1 VIPPYPLTLHA
12 EGVHYRCR
20 EKICWIDFEEEMM
33 DPKPRSRRE
42 LLKGGALA
50 VGTVAAGA
58 SVSKIALAQTPASGA
73 APALSTYAANEAPM
87 VAPSDDVIA
96 YGSRSHYV
104 TSKRIP
110 AMGRPSPDDM
120 GLEFH
125 LATPLQDSFG
135 TIQASS
141 LHYVATTKGSFIP
154 DIDPAK
160 HTLMIDGLVDR
171 PRVFTMADLKR
182 FPSVSQFHFIEC
194 SGNSHNARDKTVQ
207 ESHGLTS
214 NAEWT
219 GVRLSTLFKE
229 CGLQKKATWFVAEGA
244 EEIKGASTIPI
255 AKAMTDVIVAYGM
268 NGEPLR
274 PQQGFPVR
282 LIVPG
287 FEGIFNTKWLRHIK
301 AVDQY
306 QLNMNDFGHLQ
317 RSPINAALQYQIGP
331 KSVITFP
338 SGGQKLSEHG
348 WYEITGLAWSGAG
361 AVRKVEV
368 STDGGKTW
376 HVAQLKGTPQP
387 MAHTRF
393 GLMWNWDG
401 QEHVLLSRTTDET
414 GHFQPTREEAAKALG
429 AAYTPTWRVP
439 GNNNTI
445 MPWKIAR
452 DGSVTNG
459 LA

>member
-1 VIPPYPLTLHA
+1 
-12 EGVHYRCR
+12 
-20 EKICWIDFEEEMM
+20 MM
-33 DPKPRSRRE
+33 DPKPSSRRE
-42 LLKGGALA
+42 LLKGAALA

-58 SVSKIALAQTPASGA
+58 SVSKIAFAQTPASGP
-73 APALSTYAANEAPM
+73 APALPSYAENEAPM
-87 VAPSDDVIA
+87 VAASDDVIA
-96 YGSRSHYV
+96 YGVRSHYV

-110 AMGRPSPDDM
+110 ALGRPSPDAF

-125 LATPLQDSFG
+125 VATPLQDSFG

-171 PRVFTMADLKR
+171 PRIFTMADLKR
-182 FPSVSQFHFIEC
+182 FPSVTQFHFIEC
-194 SGNSHNARDKTVQ
+194 SGNSHSARDKTVQ

-219 GVRLSTLFKE
+219 GVLLSTLFKE
-229 CGLQKKATWFVAEGA
+229 CGLQPKATWFVAEAA
-244 EEIKGASTIPI
+244 EEVKGASTLPI
-255 AKAMTDVIVAYGM
+255 NKAMDDVIVAYGM

-282 LIVPG
+282 LITPG

-306 QLNMNDFGHLQ
+306 QLNMNDFGHL
-317 RSPINAALQYQIGP
+317 RRDETTAALGYTWGP

-338 SGGQKLSEHG
+338 SGSQKLPEPG
-348 WYEITGLAWSGAG
+348 WYEITGLAGSGNG

-368 STDGGKTW
+368 STDGGQTW
-376 HVAQLKGTPQP
+376 NEAELKGIPLRK
-387 MAHTRF
+387 AHTRF
-393 GLMWNWDG
+393 GYMWNWDG
-401 QEHVLLSRTTDET
+401 GEHVIMSRTTDDI
-414 GHFQPTREEAAKALG
+414 G
-429 AAYTPTWRVP
+429 V
-439 GNNNTI
+439 
-445 MPWKIAR
+445 
-452 DGSVTNG
+452 
-459 LA
+459 

>member
-1 VIPPYPLTLHA
+1 
-12 EGVHYRCR
+12 
-20 EKICWIDFEEEMM
+20 M
-33 DPKPRSRRE
+33 DPKPNSRRE

-58 SVSKIALAQTPASGA
+58 SVSKTAFAQTPAP
-73 APALSTYAANEAPM
+73 APALPSYAVNEAPEIP
-87 VAPSDDVIA
+87 VSDDVVA
-96 YGSRSHYV
+96 YGVRSHYV
-104 TSKRIP
+104 TSSAYRKTVVPGTSP
-110 AMGRPSPDDM
+110 ATSF
-120 GLEFH
+120 GLTFH
-125 LATPLQDSFG
+125 VDTPLQDSIG

-141 LHYVATTKGSFIP
+141 LHYCATTKGSFVP
-154 DIDPAK
+154 DIDPAQ

-171 PRVFTMADLKR
+171 PRIFTMADLKR
-182 FPSVSQFHFIEC
+182 FPSVTQFHFIEC
-194 SGNSHNARDKTVQ
+194 IGNSANATHKNVQ
-207 ESHGLTS
+207 QSHGTSS

-219 GVRLSTLFKE
+219 GVLLSTLFKE
-229 CGLQKKATWFVAEGA
+229 CGLQDKATWFVAEGA
-244 EEIKGASTIPI
+244 EEVKGASTMPI
-255 AKAMTDVIVAYGM
+255 NKAMNDVIVAYGM

-306 QLNMNDFGHLQ
+306 QLNMNDFGHL
-317 RSPINAALQYQIGP
+317 RRDETNAALGYKSGP

-338 SGGQKLSEHG
+338 SGGQKLPERG
-348 WYEITGLAWSGAG
+348 WYEITGLAWSGEG

-376 HVAQLKGTPQP
+376 NDAELKGTPQR

-393 GLMWNWDG
+393 GYMWNWDG
-401 QEHVLLSRTTDET
+401 GEHVIISRTTDEI
-414 GHFQPTREEAAKALG
+414 GSVQPTREQVAEALG
-429 AAYTPTWRVP
+429 VAYTPKFRPP
-439 GNNNTI
+439 GTNNTI
-445 MPWKIAR
+445 MPWKIAS

>member
-1 VIPPYPLTLHA
+1 MGSKRT
-12 EGVHYRCR
+12 
-20 EKICWIDFEEEMM
+20 
-33 DPKPRSRRE
+33 SRRE

-50 VGTVAAGA
+50 VGTAAAGV
-58 SVSKIALAQTPASGA
+58 SVSKIASAGTPAPGP
-73 APALSTYAANEAPM
+73 APSLPSYAANEAPM
-87 VAPSDDVIA
+87 VPATDDVVA
-96 YGSRSHYV
+96 YGVRSHYV

-110 AMGRPSPDDM
+110 ALGRPSPDDF

-125 LATPLQDSFG
+125 IATPLQDSVG

-171 PRVFTMADLKR
+171 PRIFTMADLRR
-182 FPSVSQFHFIEC
+182 FPSVSRFHFIEC
-194 SGNSHNARDKTVQ
+194 SGNSANARDKTVQ

-219 GVRLSTLFKE
+219 GVLLSTLFKE
-229 CGLQKKATWFVAEGA
+229 CGLQPKATWFVAEAA
-244 EEIKGASTIPI
+244 EENKGASSIPI
-255 AKAMTDVIVAYGM
+255 NKGMSDVIVAYGM

-301 AVDQY
+301 VVDQY
-306 QLNMNDFGHLQ
+306 QLNMNDFGHL
-317 RSPINAALQYQIGP
+317 RRDPKEAALGYQIGP

-338 SGGQKLSEHG
+338 SGGQKLPERG
-348 WYEITGLAWSGAG
+348 WYEITGLAWSGGG
-361 AVRKVEV
+361 AIRKVEI
-368 STDGGKTW
+368 STDGGKSW
-376 HVAQLKGTPQP
+376 HAAQLKGTPQP

-393 GLMWNWDG
+393 GFMWNWEGD
-401 QEHVLLSRTTDET
+401 EHVLLSRTTDEI
-414 GHFQPTREEAAKALG
+414 GQLQPTVEEVAKALG
-429 AAYTPTWRVP
+429 VPYTPTFRVP
-439 GNNNTI
+439 MNNNTI
-445 MPWKIAR
+445 MPWKVAG

-459 LA
+459 LPPAAKA

>member
-1 VIPPYPLTLHA
+1 
-12 EGVHYRCR
+12 
-20 EKICWIDFEEEMM
+20 M
-33 DPKPRSRRE
+33 DPKPSSRRE
-42 LLKGGALA
+42 LLKGAALA

-58 SVSKIALAQTPASGA
+58 SVSKIAFTQTPASGP
-73 APALSTYAANEAPM
+73 APALPSYAENEAPM
-87 VAPSDDVIA
+87 VAASDDVIA
-96 YGSRSHYV
+96 YGVRSHYV

-110 AMGRPSPDDM
+110 ALGRPSPDDF

-125 LATPLQDSFG
+125 VATPLQDSFG

-141 LHYVATTKGSFIP
+141 LHYAATTKGSFIP
-154 DIDPAK
+154 DIDPAR

-171 PRVFTMADLKR
+171 PRIFTMADLKR
-182 FPSVSQFHFIEC
+182 FPSVTQFHFIEC
-194 SGNSHNARDKTVQ
+194 SGNNHSAADKTVQ

-219 GVRLSTLFKE
+219 GVLLSTLLEE
-229 CGLQKKATWFVAEGA
+229 CGLQPKATWFVAEGA
-244 EEIKGASTIPI
+244 EELKGASTVPI
-255 AKAMTDVIVAYGM
+255 NKALTDVIVAYGM

-301 AVDQY
+301 TVDQY
-306 QLNMNDFGHLQ
+306 QLNMNDFGHLR
-317 RSPINAALQYQIGP
+317 RSPVDAALSYQIGP

-338 SGGQKLSEHG
+338 SGGQKLPERG
-348 WYEITGLAWSGAG
+348 WYEITGLAWSGGG

-368 STDGGKTW
+368 STDGGKSW
-376 HVAQLKGTPQP
+376 KDAKLKGTPQP

-393 GLMWNWDG
+393 GYMWNWDG
-401 QEHVLLSRTTDET
+401 DEHVILSRTTDAI
-414 GHFQPTREEAAKALG
+414 GQVQPTREEAAKALG
-429 AAYTPTWRVP
+429 VAYTPEFRLP

-452 DGSVTNG
+452 DGTVTNG

>member
-1 VIPPYPLTLHA
+1 M
-12 EGVHYRCR
+12 E
-20 EKICWIDFEEEMM
+20 
-33 DPKPRSRRE
+33 PKKPKSRRE
-42 LLKGGALA
+42 LLKSGALA

-58 SVSKIALAQTPASGA
+58 SVGKIALFAQTPAPGP
-73 APALSTYAANEAPM
+73 APSLPSYAANEAPM
-87 VAPSDDVIA
+87 VAPSEDVIA
-96 YGSRSHYV
+96 YGVRSHYV

-110 AMGRPSPDDM
+110 ANGRPSPDDF

-125 LATPLQDSFG
+125 LATPLQDSVG

-182 FPSVSQFHFIEC
+182 FPSVSKFHFLEC
-194 SGNSHNARDKTVQ
+194 SGNSASAANKTVQ

-219 GVRLSTLFKE
+219 GVLLSTLFKE
-229 CGLQKKATWFVAEGA
+229 CGLKKDATWFVAEGA
-244 EEIKGASTIPI
+244 EEVKGASTIPI
-255 AKAMTDVIVAYGM
+255 NKGMTDVFVAYGM

-274 PQQGFPVR
+274 PQQGFPLR

-306 QLNMNDFGHLQ
+306 QLNMNDFGHL
-317 RSPINAALQYQIGP
+317 RRDPKEAALGYQIGP
-331 KSVITFP
+331 KSVITYP
-338 SGGQKLSEHG
+338 SGGQKLPERG
-348 WYEITGLAWSGAG
+348 WYEITGLAWSGGG
-361 AVRKVEV
+361 AVRKVDI
-368 STDGGKTW
+368 STDGGKSW
-376 HVAQLKGTPQP
+376 HAAQLKGTPQP

-393 GLMWNWDG
+393 GFMFNWDG
-401 QEHVLLSRTTDET
+401 GEHVILSAHHRDEI
-414 GHFQPTREEAAKALG
+414 GQVQPTLEEVAKGFGRGLYAKVQTAHEQQHHHAVEDCQRRERE
-429 AAYTPTWRVP
+429 
-439 GNNNTI
+439 
-445 MPWKIAR
+445 
-452 DGSVTNG
+452 
-459 LA
+459 

>member
-1 VIPPYPLTLHA
+1 
-12 EGVHYRCR
+12 
-20 EKICWIDFEEEMM
+20 
-33 DPKPRSRRE
+33 
-42 LLKGGALA
+42 
-50 VGTVAAGA
+50 
-58 SVSKIALAQTPASGA
+58 
-73 APALSTYAANEAPM
+73 
-87 VAPSDDVIA
+87 
-96 YGSRSHYV
+96 
-104 TSKRIP
+104 
-110 AMGRPSPDDM
+110 
-120 GLEFH
+120 LEFH
-125 LATPLQDSFG
+125 IATPLQDSVG

-141 LHYVATTKGSFIP
+141 LHYAATTKGSFIP

-171 PRVFTMADLKR
+171 PRTFTMADLKR
-182 FPSVSQFHFIEC
+182 FPSVSKFHFVEC
-194 SGNSHNARDKTVQ
+194 SGNSHSAANKTVQ

-219 GVRLSTLFKE
+219 GVLLSTLFKE
-229 CGLQKKATWFVAEGA
+229 CGLQKNATWFVAEGA
-244 EEIKGASTIPI
+244 EEVKGASTMPI
-255 AKAMTDVIVAYGM
+255 NKAMTDVIVAYGM

-306 QLNMNDFGHLQ
+306 QLNMNDYGHLQ
-317 RSPINAALQYQIGP
+317 RTAVSAAMIYQIGP

-338 SGGQKLSEHG
+338 SGGQKLPERG
-348 WYEITGLAWSGAG
+348 WYEITGLAWSGGG
-361 AVRKVEV
+361 AVRKVEI
-368 STDGGKTW
+368 STDGGKSW
-376 HVAQLKGTPQP
+376 HAAQLKGTPQA

-393 GLMWNWDG
+393 GFMWNWDG
-401 QEHVLLSRTTDET
+401 GEHVILSRATDEI
-414 GHFQPTREEAAKALG
+414 GQVQPTREEVAKAMG
-429 AAYTPTWRVP
+429 VAYTPKFRP
-439 GNNNTI
+439 PMNNNTI